1 MNVRFYPTGC
11 SPISWAHQNLPL
23 LWLAQATRPCLTQ
36 YQAFMA
42 IHTPS
47 DAEHLRAE
55 IAAAAARM
63 IAEDG
68 ADYASAKRKAAKLI
82 IGNQKI
88 RGDVLPDNAQVEAQ
102 VREYQALF
110 FGESQPQRLRQL
122 RLIALELMEK
132 LSDFSPWL
140 TGAVLNGT
148 AGEHSDIHLLL
159 FADNSKDVA
168 VFLLNANIDYEV
180 SESNHFR
187 HPARY
192 VETLSFLWK
201 HEGVHL
207 SLYDPDD
214 LRGAGRK
221 FVERADLA
229 GLRALLAEEPET

>member
-1 MNVRFYPTGC
+1 
-11 SPISWAHQNLPL
+11 
-23 LWLAQATRPCLTQ
+23 
-36 YQAFMA
+36 MA
-42 IHTPS
+42 IHTPN

-55 IAAAAARM
+55 IAAASARM

-82 IGNQKI
+82 IGHQKI

-110 FGESQPQRLRQL
+110 LGDSQPQRLRQL
-122 RLIALELMEK
+122 RLVALEWMEK
-132 LSDFSPWL
+132 LADFSPWL
-140 TGAVLNGT
+140 IGAVLNGT

-159 FADNSKDVA
+159 FPDNSKDVA
-168 VFLLNANIDYEV
+168 VYLLNANIVYEV
-180 SESNHFR
+180 SESSHFR
-187 HPARY
+187 YPERS

-207 SLYDPDD
+207 SLYDRDH
-214 LRGAGRK
+214 LRGASRK
-221 FVERADLA
+221 FGDRADLT